1 MTILLF
7 TDQFSE
13 DRFSLLE
20 LQRSKHEFTI
30 VPAFLNKVHAALREE
45 IGLLPKAAQPQIP
58 SFNSVVDLSE
68 RLRKQEVRSLEVE
81 SALVCINQLAA
92 FISTVEG
99 SPEGCSST
107 NGIVVGYGLGQLS
120 AAAVACSDNV
130 LELVTVATEAV
141 RLAFRVGA
149 VVRKCSAPLQS
160 FRTSDLP
167 WTAVIDEDLHQVT
180 ERLQTLQNELHDC
193 IQRL

>member
-20 LQRSKHEFTI
+20 LQRSKHKFTI

-45 IGLLPKAAQPQIP
+45 IGLLPKAARPQIP

-160 FRTSDLP
+160 FRTSDQP

-180 ERLQTLQNELHDC
+180 ERLETLQNELHDC
-193 IQRL
+193 IRRL

>member
-1 MTILLF
+1 M
-7 TDQFSE
+7 
-13 DRFSLLE
+13 
-20 LQRSKHEFTI
+20 
-30 VPAFLNKVHAALREE
+30 
-45 IGLLPKAAQPQIP
+45 
-58 SFNSVVDLSE
+58 
-68 RLRKQEVRSLEVE
+68 E
-81 SALVCINQLAA
+81 S
-92 FISTVEG
+92 
-99 SPEGCSST
+99 SPERCSST

-160 FRTSDLP
+160 FRTSDQP

-180 ERLQTLQNELHDC
+180 ERLETLQNELVCRSIHLRQPLIKKFAECPEVSTTVSDVC
-193 IQRL
+193 RPSQLQAGRTPCKASPACNIICVPHQCQISGILFARLVACWSYLWPGSCLRGGRVKSGRVG